1 MSISNC
7 YSTAD
12 VIILYPL
19 HSSVITTTFFS
30 FLLLLRTTTTT
41 TKPMLTSGL
50 PAFIGDLPPRQYLR
64 QICATSSS
72 KSFNSD
78 SLVLVDDFQ
87 HPSFSL
93 AGSGITRRSRPL
105 RKRRKSLAD
114 FSCLYSSPKSSL
126 LFISLRTPITARQ
139 IATSVLNTSQLKYRQ
154 LTLLFDLE
162 RLVFEN
168 SAAFGQL
175 LQTLAGEVLAHCHRC
190 RPLVA
195 VFDLSPEQLRS
206 WSEEAV
212 KNGLQNF
219 QAVLVSS
226 SSSSTVHLNPTLF
239 GCQQSPGGS
248 VFVPTSPADYQH
260 LAADPSSSC
269 NLQGRTLNASY
280 NQKLPFCDIAQGSG
294 SDNQQLVVVKFAVE
308 TEIVKVLQAKYNFSL
323 RLFNARGAW
332 GMLVGGRWTGTV
344 GMVLNGVST
353 RFLRIL
359 NSNFKNFVFSV
370 DQLRHV
376 LHLADAGSHGRR
388 RLQLPD
394 LRRRADL
401 PLPVAQTKGP
411 PLARPQPLH
420 P

>member
-1 MSISNC
+1 MFLNDFSNTGDIISH
-7 YSTAD
+7 
-12 VIILYPL
+12 PL
-19 HSSVITTTFFS
+19 HFSVIPTTFFS
-30 FLLLLRTTTTT
+30 LLLLITTSS
-41 TKPMLTSGL
+41 KPMLTSGL
-50 PAFIGDLPPRQYLR
+50 PAFIGDLTPRQYLK

-105 RKRRKSLAD
+105 RKRRKSLSD

-195 VFDLSPEQLRS
+195 LFDLSPEQLRS
-206 WSEEAV
+206 WSEEAMQ
-212 KNGLQNF
+212 KNGGGGLQSF

-226 SSSSTVHLNPTLF
+226 ASLSSSAAVHLNPTLF

-353 RFLRIL
+353 RFLRFL
-359 NSNFKNFVFSV
+359 KHSK
-370 DQLRHV
+370 L
-376 LHLADAGSHGRR
+376 
-388 RLQLPD
+388 
-394 LRRRADL
+394 
-401 PLPVAQTKGP
+401 
-411 PLARPQPLH
+411 
-420 P
+420 

>member
-12 VIILYPL
+12 VIISHPL

-30 FLLLLRTTTTT
+30 ILLLLLSTTTT

-114 FSCLYSSPKSSL
+114 FSCLFDSSPKSSL

-195 VFDLSPEQLRS
+195 LFDLSPGQLRS
-206 WSEEAV
+206 WSEEAMQ
-212 KNGLQNF
+212 KNGGGGLQSF

-226 SSSSTVHLNPTLF
+226 SSSSLSSSATVHLNPTLF

-260 LAADPSSSC
+260 LAADPSSC

-294 SDNQQLVVVKFAVE
+294 SGDDDNNQQLVVVKFAVE

-323 RLFNARGAW
+323 RLFNAKGAW

-353 RFLRIL
+353 RFLRFL
-359 NSNFKNFVFSV
+359 KHSK
-370 DQLRHV
+370 L
-376 LHLADAGSHGRR
+376 
-388 RLQLPD
+388 
-394 LRRRADL
+394 
-401 PLPVAQTKGP
+401 
-411 PLARPQPLH
+411 
-420 P
+420 